1 MEDYIAFGIG
11 IILAMFCIVI
21 LEKIEAERENNEKEK
36 FIKYNNWSNEACY
49 IYVWNMQNW
58 KEETAINVRFFY
70 NYKLILV
77 MTIERGMQ
85 KTSFTCDMVHD
96 L

>member
-1 MEDYIAFGIG
+1 MKKRNLLNTI
-11 IILAMFCIVI
+11 
-21 LEKIEAERENNEKEK
+21 IEAMKLVISMYEICR
-36 FIKYNNWSNEACY
+36 
-49 IYVWNMQNW
+49 

>member
-36 FIKYNNWSNEACY
+36 FIKYNNRSNEACY
-49 IYVWNMQNW
+49 IYV
-58 KEETAINVRFFY
+58 
-70 NYKLILV
+70 
-77 MTIERGMQ
+77 
-85 KTSFTCDMVHD
+85 
-96 L
+96 

>member
-36 FIKYNNWSNEACY
+36 FVKYNN
-49 IYVWNMQNW
+49 
-58 KEETAINVRFFY
+58 
-70 NYKLILV
+70 
-77 MTIERGMQ
+77 
-85 KTSFTCDMVHD
+85 
-96 L
+96 